1 MGVSKRGLRLPA
13 LRFRGKI
20 MLGFAVV
27 LAITAVSMGIAWL
40 GFEHVS
46 AGVSAYRNS
55 VAEADLAR
63 NIDRELISYRA
74 LVRYYVATGK
84 EEDSKAAIA
93 AEAGLK
99 DAIDQSMRSTS
110 NPARL
115 EQITKLARE
124 FRAFSKIFAE
134 ILKTKEESDYLTKNG
149 LTRSEMSLEYKL
161 DDLASAATE
170 AGQEAVAFQAKS
182 ITTQFQAIKVFTN
195 NFVVSGDPT
204 AATSTTSRLSF
215 LENAFKNIPTTH
227 EKIEPVVKEM
237 NALLKTY
244 REAFAKLVEN
254 RKLIADLTAEIGE
267 SAEVIMKGSAAMK
280 AALVSDQ
287 ARLEAESDATIA
299 KTERLILMLAVG
311 GFLLGAVWALML
323 GRGIS
328 RPMTAMCKAMR
339 ELASGNFDVVLPGLG
354 RRDELGEMAGAVEEF
369 KMQAIAKAERDAA
382 SQEAQ
387 NKASAAARRQELIR
401 FADEF
406 EAAVGSIVS
415 NVSAS
420 AAQLESAAGTLTR
433 TAETTQSLSSQVAES
448 SGQASSDMQSV
459 AAATEELS
467 ASVSEIGRRVRESND
482 IAVAA
487 VRQAEETD
495 SRIGKLSRAAQEIGD
510 VVKLITAIAE
520 QTNLL
525 ALNATIEAA
534 RAGDAGRGFA
544 VVASE
549 VKSLAS
555 QTAKATDEISNHI
568 SGMQGAT
575 QESVAAIKEIG
586 GTIGKISE
594 IASTIASAVEE
605 QGSATQEIARSVQNV
620 ARGTQSAS
628 ESIMQ
633 VNRGANETG
642 SASEEVLNSARTLS
656 AESTRLREE
665 LDRFMANIR
674 AA

>member
-1 MGVSKRGLRLPA
+1 
-13 LRFRGKI
+13 
-20 MLGFAVV
+20 
-27 LAITAVSMGIAWL
+27 
-40 GFEHVS
+40 
-46 AGVSAYRNS
+46 
-55 VAEADLAR
+55 
-63 NIDRELISYRA
+63 
-74 LVRYYVATGK
+74 
-84 EEDSKAAIA
+84 
-93 AEAGLK
+93 
-99 DAIDQSMRSTS
+99 
-110 NPARL
+110 
-115 EQITKLARE
+115 
-124 FRAFSKIFAE
+124 
-134 ILKTKEESDYLTKNG
+134 
-149 LTRSEMSLEYKL
+149 
-161 DDLASAATE
+161 
-170 AGQEAVAFQAKS
+170 
-182 ITTQFQAIKVFTN
+182 
-195 NFVVSGDPT
+195 
-204 AATSTTSRLSF
+204 
-215 LENAFKNIPTTH
+215 
-227 EKIEPVVKEM
+227 
-237 NALLKTY
+237 
-244 REAFAKLVEN
+244 
-254 RKLIADLTAEIGE
+254 
-267 SAEVIMKGSAAMK
+267 MKGAAAMK
-280 AALVSDQ
+280 AALVAEQ
-287 ARLEAESDATIA
+287 ARFEQESNTTIA
-299 KTERLILMLAVG
+299 DTEHMILMLAIG
-311 GFLLGAVWALML
+311 GFLLGAVWAFML

-339 ELASGNFDVVLPGLG
+339 QLASGNFDVVLPGLG
-354 RRDELGEMAGAVEEF
+354 RRDELGDMAGAVEEF

-382 SQEAQ
+382 TQEAQ
-387 NKASAAARRQELIR
+387 NKASAAARRNELIR

-406 EAAVGSIVS
+406 ETTVGSIVA

-433 TAETTQSLSSQVAES
+433 TAETTESLSSQVAES
-448 SGQASSDMQSV
+448 SGKASSDMQSV

-467 ASVSEIGRRVRESND
+467 ASVNEIGRRVRGSND

-487 VRQAEETD
+487 VRQAEQTD
-495 SRIGKLSRAAQEIGD
+495 SRIGKLSKAAQEIGD

-620 ARGTQSAS
+620 AKGTQAAADNVT
-628 ESIMQ
+628 Q
-633 VNRGANETG
+633 VNRGATETG

-656 AESTRLREE
+656 TESTRLREE